1 MCERSEAD
9 EHLCLCPLEG
19 IIDTIGKKW
28 TLLVINAIG
37 NHGKIRFNEILE
49 ELKGISPTTLA
60 NTLKNLEKEKIV
72 NRVIFPQIPPRVEYS
87 LTKDGVEL
95 RKAIIPLLKWA
106 FTRSTVK
113 ARPCAPIYS
122 KMPAHQIEKL

>member
-1 MCERSEAD
+1 MCERSESD

-19 IIDTIGKKW
+19 VIDTIGKKW

-37 NHGKIRFNEILE
+37 NHGMLRFNEILE

-60 NTLKNLEKEKIV
+60 NTLKNLEREKLV
-72 NRVIFPQIPPRVEYS
+72 NRVNFPQIPPKVEYS

-106 FTRSTVK
+106 STRSSK
-113 ARPCAPIYS
+113 SGPCSPTYRKI
-122 KMPAHQIEKL
+122 PAHQIENL